1 MKRLCTVIHV
11 TDIAHNT
18 LRLMVLFFD
27 RLCSTQIFKNDRQ
40 LRIQISSLMKTALNI
55 CSRKTCFLKDFRIRQ
70 EIDAGSGLFCPAK
83 FRKKSVLQFDR
94 RNSTFIVVMM
104 YISITAYLDI
114 QISRKCIH
122 NGRSDSMEPTA
133 CFISRI
139 VKFTTCMKCRKYQTF
154 RRHPFLMHIHRNS
167 PAIICYRTGT
177 IFFQHHMDLTAVSCQ
192 MLIHCVIN
200 NLINQMIQS
209 FSRDTSDI
217 HTRTFAD
224 CFQSFQNRYAPR
236 IISFLFCHGSF
247 PFFHISIFKHLFY
260 IIHDLSVK
268 SQILFFYDFRAKK

>member
-1 MKRLCTVIHV
+1 
-11 TDIAHNT
+11 
-18 LRLMVLFFD
+18 
-27 RLCSTQIFKNDRQ
+27 
-40 LRIQISSLMKTALNI
+40 
-55 CSRKTCFLKDFRIRQ
+55 
-70 EIDAGSGLFCPAK
+70 
-83 FRKKSVLQFDR
+83 
-94 RNSTFIVVMM
+94 
-104 YISITAYLDI
+104 
-114 QISRKCIH
+114 
-122 NGRSDSMEPTA
+122 MEPTA

-167 PAIICYRTGT
+167 PAIICYGTGT

-192 MLIHCVIN
+192 MLIP
-200 NLINQMIQS
+200 LRYQQS
-209 FSRDTSDI
+209 HKSDDSVLSRDTSDI

-260 IIHDLSVK
+260 IQTVVFLPVMNVLEKMQRLYLICFPDIGAEEMESSDCCTNLDEKPFSAA
-268 SQILFFYDFRAKK
+268 D